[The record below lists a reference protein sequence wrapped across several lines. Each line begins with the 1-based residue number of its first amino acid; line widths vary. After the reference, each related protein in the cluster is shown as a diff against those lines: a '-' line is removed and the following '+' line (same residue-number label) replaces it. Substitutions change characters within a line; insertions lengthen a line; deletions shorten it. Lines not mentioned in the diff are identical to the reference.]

1 MFFKCIRDRRQVIQ
15 AKMPGGLVGQ
25 LYTRRNRSDVKC
37 IHCSD
42 SWYFSSTITTSRKRF
57 QYMYYALDV
66 CIMRR
71 AGFFFKSRRWYGR
84 QSNTTVCIHINTFLC
99 SGPFI
104 NKGQKCCLFQEN
116 NWRNRAKSKLVIY
129 EVCKI

>member
-84 QSNTTVCIHINTFLC
+84 QSNTTVCILGCF
-99 SGPFI
+99 
-104 NKGQKCCLFQEN
+104 KCDTL
-116 NWRNRAKSKLVIY
+116 SKKKLQCQYNSLQGIY
-129 EVCKI
+129 KPYPKEFFS